1 MPEQF
6 MEQMAM
12 QGLQFCMFIMVF
24 TSVLLLID
32 SFLLLMIAEDIGQS
46 VSNAVITLRLL
57 LSFFYLGFFFLLRTK
72 W

>member
-1 MPEQF
+1 